1 MKNILI
7 IYFYSILFISC
18 TGLRI
23 NKDQFKPINVNFS
36 GSIINKPIQSNSRNK
51 EITLDKIFGINESNI
66 DKIKI
71 NFIDS
76 SHIRIEYIDSS
87 SIYTEKNQFLILKGK
102 FSKKGYFEF
111 YRNNKKIKI
120 PPLFPIIY
128 SNTDIDRIRIAST
141 INDNLII
148 DYKYDHGI
156 NIFLLA
162 GGTSERSLSH
172 FKIENEK

>member
-111 YRNNKKIKI
+111 
-120 PPLFPIIY
+120 
-128 SNTDIDRIRIAST
+128 
-141 INDNLII
+141 
-148 DYKYDHGI
+148 
-156 NIFLLA
+156 
-162 GGTSERSLSH
+162 
-172 FKIENEK
+172 